1 MRRSR
6 KSALIYI
13 VLSLFFV
20 TNIFSQDTLLL
31 EDAIRMGLEN
41 SYSIQIAQN
50 NSSIAKNNNTIG
62 NAGYLPNVDF
72 GVNQGSSYQDR
83 YQEDADG
90 TSSSISM
97 YPTHNLTSAIQLN
110 WTVFD
115 GMAMFIRKEKLQ
127 LFQEQ
132 SDLYLRM
139 EVENTIAD
147 IVYTYYNIA
156 LNRKLYDSYEERLSL
171 SQQRLVVAREKSL
184 IGVGY
189 ELQELQAEVDFRAD
203 SAQYVS
209 QRSRLINLKADMN
222 RLLRRNPD
230 EQFQVSPTIPLPNH
244 IEAADIYKRV
254 SENNPAM
261 LDARLRAEVGDLEHD
276 EAKSARYPRVN
287 LSGAYNF
294 SRTGTPDAQQQLYI
308 TNGPTFGVGASI
320 TIFNGF
326 NATRRI
332 HNTRIMAENQRLN
345 RDELEL
351 RLKSTAFKLVNEL
364 NQAIELVRVE
374 EKSVVLAQR
383 NAEAAWERFQLGA
396 ISDLELRES
405 QNKLLDAQTRLISA
419 QMSAQAAEIEINT
432 LTGDM
437 VGFLGENHDDIL
449 LE

>member
-1 MRRSR
+1 MRMNR

-20 TNIFSQDTLLL
+20 SISHSQDTLMLD
-31 EDAIRMGLEN
+31 DAIRLGLEN

-50 NSSIAKNNNTIG
+50 NSSIARNNNTIG
-62 NAGYLPNVDF
+62 NAGYLPNINIDA
-72 GVNQGSSYQDR
+72 NQSNAYQDR
-83 YQEDADG
+83 YQRDADG
-90 TSSSISM
+90 TYSSTSM
-97 YPTHNLTSAIQLN
+97 FPSYNLTSAIQLN

-115 GMAMFIRKEKLQ
+115 GLAMFIRKEKLK

-132 SDLYLRM
+132 SELYLRM

-156 LNRKLYDSYEERLSL
+156 LNRKLFDSFEERLSL
-171 SQQRLVVAREKSL
+171 SRQRLMVAKEKSL

-189 ELQELQAEVDFRAD
+189 ELQELQAEVDYRAD
-203 SAQYVS
+203 SAQFVS
-209 QRSRLINLKADMN
+209 QRNRLINLKADLN
-222 RLLRRNPD
+222 RLLRREPNA
-230 EQFQVSPTIPLPNH
+230 QFEVCPRIPLPNH
-244 IEAADIYKRV
+244 IEVTEIYKKV
-254 SENNPAM
+254 EENNPAM
-261 LDARLRAEVGDLEHD
+261 LDARLQTRVGELEYD
-276 EAKSARYPRVN
+276 EARSARYPTVN
-287 LSGAYNF
+287 VSGAYNF
-294 SRTGTPDAQQQLYI
+294 ARTGTPDAQQQLYI
-308 TNGPTFGVGASI
+308 TNGPSFGIGASVSL
-320 TIFNGF
+320 FNGF

-332 HNTRIMAENQRLN
+332 ENARIIAENQQLN
-345 RDELEL
+345 REELEL
-351 RLKSTAFKLVNEL
+351 RLKNAAFKLVNEL
-364 NQAIELVRVE
+364 NQAIELVKVE

-437 VGFLGENHDDIL
+437 AGFLGQNHDAIL
-449 LE
+449 ME